1 MYQLYSTHK
10 ASHKCLKRKKEI
22 AESSIA
28 VGEEGQ
34 SLQEK
39 KKGGALQNGSDS
51 SGALPCRV
59 DRGPVP
65 RPSLFLLDTW
75 LSTKSFHLLV

>member
-39 KKGGALQNGSDS
+39 KKRGRGGKMALTAAVPYHAEWTEAQC
-51 SGALPCRV
+51 L
-59 DRGPVP
+59 GPVF
-65 RPSLFLLDTW
+65 SY
-75 LSTKSFHLLV
+75 